1 MIKRFCLEQ
10 ICFTQQQRYLATT
23 RKQGSNLIAR
33 LKKGRPDLKAI
44 TEPRQVFQWAQ
55 KVVQSRW
62 KVWIHASKA
71 RYLSASLFELD
82 AKKFSDLAQN
92 FVNCGSKGQLPS
104 CQPSVLLAN
113 GAYMLS
119 YKELVETID
128 RRLLASFY
136 DYALPNLRSSLQQL
150 KLICQFSPTTW
161 FPHSRSLARSIY
173 VHKYNTSNQCQ
184 DRLLETIHRTTTES
198 TTVYC
203 GNNTWLSSSLSTHTT
218 CTHLNYLDYTVR
230 HIPALNRMILDMDE
244 SLQQQD
250 WRWTKAFLNTQSN
263 TVHILMAMDHQ
274 NNNNRWIRSLE
285 QIVKDRGE
293 QLTVID
299 HRDTESTI
307 DTSYNHARNLTR
319 LGALQ
324 SWQDIQSGDCIVV
337 KSRHMM
343 LNMKDRLE
351 HDYGFK
357 CSILFPQL
365 PEAIQ
370 IQQIDTFNDT
380 DSSPKVLL
388 MTEVADTPSKIHA
401 KRLLFKSIKK
411 QHNGHFSY
419 DSTNIIKRLTN
430 VIEPTQAI
438 MMFDKTDIPFIRQ
451 AIMAENPLS
460 LQQTLCVLPSSSIFE
475 TFCDAMPKEMA
486 MSSKMDAFEVL
497 TDVSGVYMLGN
508 WNRQKLIA
516 DWLEHYS
523 LTFDDRW
530 TFMNAPLDVSLT
542 KCKTIIQL
550 FGEAVSRGT
559 PCELDDVFGLPLNS
573 TTTVIKSRPLMTLVN
588 QYHIIQWYHWFKLEY
603 PAIFVTDET
612 VLQRHQHQ
620 YQTIILEN
628 LSSNHSQL
636 TDRRKKRRQDRKMGQ
651 LVEQLLGQTSA
662 KPALSNYNNGQQG
675 TK

>member
-1 MIKRFCLEQ
+1 MIKRFCLAQ
-10 ICFTQQQRYLATT
+10 ICFTQQRRYLATT
-23 RKQGSNLIAR
+23 KKQGSNLIAR
-33 LKKGRPDLKAI
+33 LKKRRPDLKAI
-44 TEPRQVFQWAQ
+44 TEPRQAFQWAQ

-71 RYLSASLFELD
+71 RYLSTGLFDLD
-82 AKKFSDLAQN
+82 AKQFSNLAKD
-92 FVNCGSKGQLPS
+92 FVNSGSKGQLPS
-104 CQPSVLLAN
+104 CLPSVLLAN

-119 YKELVETID
+119 HKELVATID

-136 DYALPNLRSSLQQL
+136 NYALPNL
-150 KLICQFSPTTW
+150 
-161 FPHSRSLARSIY
+161 RSLARSIY
-173 VHKYNTSNQCQ
+173 VHKYNTNNQSQ
-184 DRLLETIHRTTTES
+184 DTLLETIHRTTTES

-203 GNNTWLSSSLSTHTT
+203 GNNDWLSSSLSTY
-218 CTHLNYLDYTVR
+218 CTHLNYLDYTLR
-230 HIPALNRMILDMDE
+230 HIPALNKMILDMDG

-250 WRWTKAFLNTQSN
+250 WRWTKAFLDTQANS
-263 TVHILMAMDHQ
+263 VHILMAMDHQ
-274 NNNNRWIRSLE
+274 SNNNRWIRRLE
-285 QIVKDRGE
+285 QIIKDRGE

-299 HRDTESTI
+299 HRNTESI
-307 DTSYNHARNLTR
+307 IGASYNGARNLTP

-324 SWQDIQSGDCIVV
+324 SWQDIQSGDCIVM

-343 LNMKDRLE
+343 MNMKDRLE
-351 HDYGFK
+351 YDYGFK
-357 CSILFPQL
+357 CYILFPQL

-370 IQQIDTFNDT
+370 IQQIDAFNDT

-388 MTEVADTPSKIHA
+388 MTEVANTPSKIRA

-411 QHNGHFSY
+411 KHNDHISY
-419 DSTNIIKRLTN
+419 DSTNLIKRLIN

-438 MMFDKTDIPFIRQ
+438 MMFDKADIPFVRQ
-451 AIMAENPLS
+451 ALMTEKLLS

-497 TDVSGVYMLGN
+497 TDVSGAYMLDN
-508 WNRQKLIA
+508 WNRQKMIA
-516 DWLEHYS
+516 DWLEHHS

-550 FGEAVSRGT
+550 FGEAVSRGI
-559 PCELDDVFGLPLNS
+559 PCELYDAFGLSLNS
-573 TTTVIKSRPLMTLVN
+573 TTAVIKSRPLMTLVN

-603 PAIFVTDET
+603 PTIFVTDET
-612 VLQRHQHQ
+612 VLQRRQHQ
-620 YQTIILEN
+620 YQTLILES

-651 LVEQLLGQTSA
+651 LVEQLLGRTSA
-662 KPALSNYNNGQQG
+662 KPALPNYNNGQQG